1 MAYEKQCRVVHS
13 TPCHAFAP
21 PPPSPWPSD
30 QLEYSVELVSLR
42 ASLPATCKRQ
52 LRLRIGA
59 VHTPAQ
65 VQKLFF
71 LIDRNIHNL
80 LGGPCFDF
88 MPYNYGPFDQTVY
101 RVLEQ
106 LAVDDLVELVPDYN
120 WTSYRLTAGGQKIGE
135 GLLESLSSDAVLPH
149 LRVGLVNR
157 RYELGE

>member
-1 MAYEKQCRVVHS
+1 MDRKSIVLAGL
-13 TPCHAFAP
+13 A
-21 PPPSPWPSD
+21 
-30 QLEYSVELVSLR
+30 
-42 ASLPATCKRQ
+42 ASG
-52 LRLRIGA
+52 GA

-80 LGGPCFDF
+80 VGGPYFDF

-106 LAVDDLVELVPDYN
+106 LAVDDLVELVPDSN

-135 GLLESLSSDAVLPH
+135 GLLESLSSDAADYIR
-149 LRVGLVNR
+149 RVSEFVRRLSFTQLVSSI
-157 RYELGE
+157 YEAYPEMRENSVFQS